1 MGRCALLV
9 RAWPQG
15 AGSPWRCL
23 WGGAT
28 IGRVPAAFPRSF
40 PSPASWLRWLL
51 AAALVVGG
59 AFAQDEA
66 RLLPAFQKL
75 WKAKKD
81 KPVPV
86 AEQLAGLGTL
96 RGLDSPAVADALVVA
111 WLAVEVDVATADAAR
126 EEASAEMARIVKGQE
141 TVAQRTF
148 PQEQFKRFHELKDL
162 VPQLRVRCD
171 ELRDLQQR
179 VGNRIA
185 DLRRKDSLLFLL
197 TKVLPG
203 KKHPV
208 PLRLA
213 AARAIGGGAES
224 VLPEVAA
231 ALERAREPEE
241 QLALIDAMGLAGV
254 AATAHATPV
263 ITMLQAKDEAVRE
276 RAALALAKIAVPEA
290 VGPMLQLL
298 ATAEGQTKLRIAAA
312 LEVLT
317 GQQFGSNVGA
327 WQSWWQAEGAAVRA
341 GQQPLGGGTPSHRK
355 ETDRN
360 YYFGIPQDQSSSILY
375 VIDCS
380 GSMTAPIKLKGA
392 GATAGGGVAK
402 ETTRLEGCKQE
413 LIRALGLLNPKQK
426 FAILYYNDLPHFWQP
441 KPQLAEKAVVEQA
454 QAFVRT
460 LQPSSTTNIH
470 DSLEQGF
477 KLVGRGVRDRFYGV
491 ELDTIFL
498 LTDGSPTTTDGK
510 PDSTEKIILA
520 VRSWNPLQRVTI
532 HTIGIGGELN
542 DNFLGQ
548 LARENGGEYKKF

>member
-1 MGRCALLV
+1 VL
-9 RAWPQG
+9 
-15 AGSPWRCL
+15 
-23 WGGAT
+23 AT
-28 IGRVPAAFPRSF
+28 FPRSF
-40 PSPASWLRWLL
+40 PFPLWWLRCGAILFLL
-51 AAALVVGG
+51 LSS
-59 AFAQDEA
+59 AFAQDESK
-66 RLLPAFQKL
+66 LLPAFQKL
-75 WKAKKD
+75 FRAKKD
-81 KPVPV
+81 KPVAV
-86 AEQLAGLGTL
+86 ADQLAGLGTL
-96 RGLDSPAVADALVVA
+96 RGLDSPAVAEALVAA
-111 WLAVEVDVATADAAR
+111 WLVVDADVGSADAAR
-126 EEASAEMARIVKGQE
+126 DAASAEMARIVKGQE
-141 TVAQRTF
+141 TSSNRTF
-148 PQEQFKRFHELKDL
+148 PQEQFKRFHELKEL
-162 VPQLRVRCD
+162 VPKLRAD
-171 ELRDLQQR
+171 GDTLRDLQQR

-185 DLRRKDSLLFLL
+185 ELRRKDSLLFLL
-197 TKVLPG
+197 AKVLPG
-203 KKHPV
+203 KKQPL

-213 AARAIGGGAES
+213 AARAIGGGAAA

-241 QLALIDAMGLAGV
+241 QLALIDALGIAGKD
-254 AATAHATPV
+254 AQAHATPV
-263 ITMLQAKDEAVRE
+263 IALLQAKDEAVRE

-298 ATAEGQTKLRIAAA
+298 AAAEGQTKLRIAAA

-327 WQSWWQAEGAAVRA
+327 WQSWWQAEGAAVRG

-380 GSMTAPIKLKGA
+380 GSMTAPIKLKTG
-392 GATAGGGVAK
+392 GATAGGGVGK

-413 LIRALGLLNPKQK
+413 LIRALGLLNEKQK

-441 KPQLAEKAVVEQA
+441 KLQFAEKAVVEQA

-460 LQPSSTTNIH
+460 LQPASSTNIH

-477 KLVGRGVRDRFYGV
+477 KLVGRGVRDKYYGV

-520 VRSWNPLQRVTI
+520 VRTWNPLQRVTI

-542 DNFLGQ
+542 DQFLGQ